1 MTAMTTERRLIE
13 LSRGGDAAAFTQLIG
28 RYEDRIFRLAKH
40 VCVGLPSDADDV
52 YQETFL
58 TAFKKLKTF
67 RGDSELGTWLYRI
80 ASNLCLMRRRR
91 KKSEPF
97 VPLLD
102 RPHEHDDAPPRQ
114 FRDWAPTPDEVAS
127 KKELI
132 DKVSQALAKLPMEYR
147 LIVTLRDIEGLSGEE
162 TARVLKLSLAAVKS
176 RLHRGRMFLRDEF
189 DRAFGAREP
198 RR

>member
-1 MTAMTTERRLIE
+1 MDSERELIE
-13 LSRGGDAAAFTQLIG
+13 RSRKGDAEAFSRLIG
-28 RYEDRIFRLAKH
+28 RYGDRIFRLAKH
-40 VCVGLPSDADDV
+40 VCAGLPAEADDV

-58 TAFKKLKTF
+58 TAFKKLGGF

-102 RPHEHDDAPPRQ
+102 RPHEHDETQAHQ
-114 FRDWAPTPDEVAS
+114 FRDWTPTPDEAAG
-127 KKELI
+127 KKELVE
-132 DKVSQALAKLPMEYR
+132 KVSQALAKLPMDYR
-147 LIVTLRDIEGLSGEE
+147 LVVTLRDIEGLSGEE
-162 TARVLKLSLAAVKS
+162 TADILNLSLPAVKS

-189 DRAFGAREP
+189 ERAFAGT
-198 RR
+198 RRSE